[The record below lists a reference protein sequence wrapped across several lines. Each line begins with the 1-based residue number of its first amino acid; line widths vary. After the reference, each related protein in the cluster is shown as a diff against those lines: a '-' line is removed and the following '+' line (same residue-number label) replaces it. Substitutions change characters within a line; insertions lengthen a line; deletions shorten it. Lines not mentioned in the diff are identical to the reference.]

1 MQIIINFVVFQLG
14 WLASVIGGAQELPWA
29 GVVAAAVAVALH
41 LRVAQ
46 RPANEAMLLVACA
59 MLGTVF
65 DSALVTLGLVAYP
78 SGMFAEGVA
87 PYWIITMWVL
97 FGTTLNV
104 SLRWMRASPLL
115 ASAFGLV
122 GAPLAY
128 YGGEKLGG
136 ISLLEP
142 VPALI
147 ALGVGWAVMMP
158 VLTLLAERLDGMP
171 SGRESAVSRA

>member
-1 MQIIINFVVFQLG
+1 MNVVINFVVFQIG
-14 WLASVIGGAQELPWA
+14 WLASVVGGAQQTPWA
-29 GVVAAAVAVALH
+29 GVVAAAIAVGLH
-41 LRVAQ
+41 LRVAE
-46 RPANEAMLLVACA
+46 RPANEVMLLGACA
-59 MLGTVF
+59 ALGAVF

-78 SGMFAEGVA
+78 SGMFADGVA

-115 ASAFGLV
+115 AAALGLI

-128 YGGEKLGG
+128 YGGQKLGG
-136 ISLLEP
+136 ISLLQP
-142 VPALI
+142 TAALV

-158 VLTLLAERLDGMP
+158 VLTALAERLDGMP
-171 SGRESAVSRA
+171 GSRERATSRA